1 MIMSTRS
8 DYLVSLIM
16 IIAFVVTAC
25 DSDVIDPIEPELS
38 TDGELVI
45 YSQTI
50 QPIFNGSCSGSGCHI
65 GERTSGVNLSSY
77 DLAIESIGD
86 QYGEFIIQPGKPT
99 TEDSPIMDK
108 LLSTNPRNGQQMPLN
123 NPGSLTQEQ
132 LDAIFT
138 WIDQGARNID
148 SNP

>member
-1 MIMSTRS
+1 MIGMF
-8 DYLVSLIM
+8 
-16 IIAFVVTAC
+16 AFTAC
-25 DSDVIDPIEPELS
+25 DSDVIDPIEPEL
-38 TDGELVI
+38 TADGDLVI

-50 QPIFNGSCSGSGCHI
+50 QPIFNNSCSGSGCHI

-77 DLAIESIGD
+77 NLAIESIGD
-86 QYGEFIIQPGKPT
+86 QYGEFVIHPGKPT

-108 LLSTNPRNGQQMPLN
+108 LLSTNPQNGQQMPLD

-132 LDAIFT
+132 LDAIFN

-148 SNP
+148 PNS